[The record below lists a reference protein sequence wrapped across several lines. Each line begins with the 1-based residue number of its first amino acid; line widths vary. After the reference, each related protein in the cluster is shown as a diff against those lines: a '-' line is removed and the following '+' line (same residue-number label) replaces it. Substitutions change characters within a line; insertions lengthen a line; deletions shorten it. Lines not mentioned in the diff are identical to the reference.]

1 VVIAWGVL
9 VATAPSDPQIGVE
22 YMFLTLYAIL
32 ALIVIWAVFGF
43 TAVQRRRAKRSAD
56 IANPS

>member
-1 VVIAWGVL
+1 VVIAWAVL
-9 VATAPSDPQIGVE
+9 IAATPSDPQIGVE

-43 TAVQRRRAKRSAD
+43 NATRRRRARRSAD
-56 IANPS
+56 IAKPS